1 MVSQKGG
8 KVTNGGVV
16 GNAYSTMQK
25 IALQKSEQ
33 KEFIKKNM
41 YNINIFQISE
51 LCKGCNIFLIKY

>member
-33 KEFIKKNM
+33 KEFIKKICTISTFFKLVNFAKVA
-41 YNINIFQISE
+41 IFS
-51 LCKGCNIFLIKY
+51 

>member
-25 IALQKSEQ
+25 IALQKSELI
-33 KEFIKKNM
+33 EFTKKN
-41 YNINIFQISE
+41 YVQYHNFSN
-51 LCKGCNIFLIKY
+51 